1 MNIIKTLTTALKE
14 ADEQRDR
21 SVQVELG
28 ASSVGGCKA
37 QAWHIL
43 NQTPKTN
50 HDTESLA
57 AIIGTATHTAIFEAL
72 KAHDVFGDDYLLE
85 EEFSDDYFKGHC
97 DFYSRKDETVYDW
110 KTTTLDKLAK
120 GGLPTAQQKMQVN
133 IYASLIAQKY
143 PVKRVGLVFIPR
155 DGKMKDIVAWEDDY
169 NPKLVEKAR
178 KWVAD
183 VQAMDSPPPPERPAF
198 RWCKNYCSYYD
209 KTGEIGCPGKSI

>member
-57 AIIGTATHTAIFEAL
+57 AIIGTAMHTAIF
-72 KAHDVFGDDYLLE
+72 
-85 EEFSDDYFKGHC
+85 
-97 DFYSRKDETVYDW
+97 
-110 KTTTLDKLAK
+110 
-120 GGLPTAQQKMQVN
+120 
-133 IYASLIAQKY
+133 
-143 PVKRVGLVFIPR
+143 
-155 DGKMKDIVAWEDDY
+155 
-169 NPKLVEKAR
+169 
-178 KWVAD
+178 
-183 VQAMDSPPPPERPAF
+183 
-198 RWCKNYCSYYD
+198 
-209 KTGEIGCPGKSI
+209 